1 MAAARLPE
9 HRKKQSMS
17 RTPNEHPP
25 SDDFDAEFEEF
36 TRLAEAEAAKGG
48 SAAVGGPGSGSG
60 FGAAGAAGYR
70 APGAR
75 GVGRHWA
82 VAGLTLV
89 VALAVTAALGIYVN
103 LVVALIGGLVLF
115 AAVMVVAIRTGYRAG
130 LPADKAADIPLGLGA
145 ALAVLSLAYFAP
157 VFYLSSAG
165 KEGVTTDVFSVH
177 GSRGSITCTAVLPN
191 GKTSR
196 VTCLDPGDKNRLS
209 AGHYRVVYDP
219 DGTIWARSGTKAD
232 LPVALGALLVGAGVA
247 AFAVGA
253 GLGVARAGRGRSG
266 WQPAT
271 AAG

>member
-1 MAAARLPE
+1 
-9 HRKKQSMS
+9 MS
-17 RTPNEHPP
+17 RTPNEGSR

-48 SAAVGGPGSGSG
+48 SGAAVGPVLRPVGGPGSG
-60 FGAAGAAGYR
+60 

-75 GVGRHWA
+75 GVGRHWG
-82 VAGLTLV
+82 VVSLTLL
-89 VALAVTAALGIYVN
+89 VALAGTAVLGIYVN
-103 LVVALIGGLVLF
+103 FAFALIAGVVLF
-115 AAVMVVAIRTGYRAG
+115 AAVMVVATQTGYRAKQ
-130 LPADKAADIPLGLGA
+130 PADKAADIPMGLGA
-145 ALAVLSLAYFAP
+145 ALAMLSLAYFAP
-157 VFYLSSAG
+157 IFYLSGAG

-196 VTCLDPGDKNRLS
+196 VTCLAPGDKNRLS

-219 DGTIWARSGTKAD
+219 DGTIWARPGTKAD
-232 LPVALGALLVGAGVA
+232 LPVALGGLLLGVGVVA
-247 AFAVGA
+247 FGVGA
-253 GLGVARAGRGRSG
+253 GLGVSRAARGKSG